1 MWTCVKN
8 RNIIYI
14 EDLIKK
20 IAPKANV
27 SSHAFYEMFLFD
39 DAGNHAY
46 YELDRDYF
54 DETEFDNNEFIRIQQ
69 AILKAMDECK
79 LPQEFIILIYW

>member
-8 RNIIYI
+8 RNIIYMK
-14 EDLIKK
+14 DLIKK

-27 SSHAFYEMFLFD
+27 PSHTFYEMFLSP
-39 DAGNHAY
+39 DAGNNAY

-54 DETEFDNNEFIRIQQ
+54 DETDFDNEDFTKIQQ

-79 LPQEFIILIYW
+79 LPQEFILLMYW